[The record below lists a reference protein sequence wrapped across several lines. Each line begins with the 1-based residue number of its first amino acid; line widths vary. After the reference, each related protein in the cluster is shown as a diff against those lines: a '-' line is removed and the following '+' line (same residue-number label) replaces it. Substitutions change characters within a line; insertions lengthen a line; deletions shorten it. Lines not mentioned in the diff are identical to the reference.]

1 MLNSNFYLL
10 SSQSIGTIYFINS
23 SNSLIL
29 HSSHPPIAIIEP
41 LPVITELSKVDNLVG
56 YGFQASS
63 LPKVGALK
71 FPSVWHAPQ

>member
-1 MLNSNFYLL
+1 
-10 SSQSIGTIYFINS
+10 
-23 SNSLIL
+23 L

-41 LPVITELSKVDNLVG
+41 LPVITELSKVDNRVG